1 MTKKKAVKQNQ
12 WLRDLIPEHFAD
24 LDTIFEDV
32 LFNGLIFFWEQD
44 GGGESLEYNSKPWN
58 EEDGGPMLWDERR
71 KECYDAMKAAY
82 EWGKTR
88 EESEPKAPDLP
99 EDYLTKGLNNPEYS
113 AACKE
118 YWKAQERWEAER
130 DMHMLNIIKYKGHLW
145 T

>member
-12 WLRDLIPEHFAD
+12 WLRDLIPEYFVD

-44 GGGESLEYNSKPWN
+44 GGGESLEHNSKPWDT
-58 EEDGGPMLWDERR
+58 EECGPFKWDNSR

-88 EESEPKAPDLP
+88 EESRPKAPEIPAERWENVFASD
-99 EDYLTKGLNNPEYS
+99 EYGK
-113 AACKE
+113 ACIAYENELK
-118 YWKAQERWEAER
+118 RWEAER
-130 DMHMLNIIKYKGHLW
+130 DTHMLNIIKYKGHLW

>member
-44 GGGESLEYNSKPWN
+44 GGGESLEYNSKPWD
-58 EEDGGPMLWDERR
+58 EEDGGPFKWDNSR

-88 EESEPKAPDLP
+88 AESEPKAPEMP
-99 EDYLTKGLNNPEYS
+99 EGRWDTGFNSPQYTT
-113 AACKE
+113 ACKA
-118 YWKAQERWEAER
+118 YWAKQKRWEAER
-130 DMHMLNIIKYKGHLW
+130 DKHMLNIIKYKGHLW